1 MTAIAAIGHNSPPDP
16 IDDALAPYG
25 DWITEA
31 EAWLDGGAV
40 ETEGQMKSV
49 DSLLRRI
56 KAAEKAVGDARDEA
70 TKPLH
75 AAWQAEIA
83 RWKPTLEDLA
93 RIKKGLIATLDV
105 FKRKLVAEKVAAEAR
120 ARQEADAKARAAA
133 RAASEASA
141 TDIEAQRAAVAAR
154 EAAELAQAKANAAS
168 KDTVK
173 GLRTVTLYQISD
185 HKKLLHWIAANDRD
199 SITAFIEEWARK
211 NHKPDPRADGLD
223 VWQEKRAF

>member
-1 MTAIAAIGHNSPPDP
+1 MTAIAAIGHNNPPDP

-31 EAWLDGGAV
+31 EAWLDGKVV

-49 DSLLRRI
+49 DVLLRQI
-56 KAAEKAVGDARDEA
+56 KNGLVAA
-70 TKPLH
+70 
-75 AAWQAEIA
+75 
-83 RWKPTLEDLA
+83 
-93 RIKKGLIATLDV
+93 LDV

-154 EAAELAQAKANAAS
+154 EAAELAQAKATAAS